1 MTWGVVAAM
10 GLALAVVVAW
20 PSPAATLDRLRFP
33 RDGSSAPWR
42 LAGGVLAAL
51 RGNNRL
57 RAAGLDE
64 VPQALDLLAAC
75 LAAGSPMVTA
85 VATVAEMS
93 GPAAAEVLGRVAAQL
108 RLGRSAPD
116 AWSALAD
123 HPHWAGPARDI
134 ARSARSGTS
143 LAQVL
148 QVHADDARRRAAAAA
163 TKAAR
168 QVGVKSVLPLMVCF
182 LPAFVLVGVVPIIA
196 GLLTDFLGS

>member
-1 MTWGVVAAM
+1 MTWGVVAAL
-10 GLALAVVVAW
+10 GLSLAVLAAL
-20 PSPAATLDRLRFP
+20 PAPAAALDRLRSTRASP
-33 RDGSSAPWR
+33 VWEQ
-42 LAGGVLAAL
+42 LAAAAL
-51 RGNNRL
+51 AKVRGERRV

-75 LAAGSPMVTA
+75 LAAGSPMATA
-85 VATVAEMS
+85 VATVAEVS
-93 GPAAAEVLGRVAAQL
+93 EPATGEVLGRVVAQL

-116 AWSALAD
+116 AWSALSD
-123 HPHWAGPARDI
+123 HPHWGAPARDI

-148 QVHADDARRRAAAAA
+148 QVHADDARRRSAAAA

-168 QVGVKSVLPLMVCF
+168 QVGVKSVLPLMACF

-196 GLLTDFLGS
+196 GLLTDFLGP